1 MKSKNCLRRID
12 ILFFKVEKYLKVD
25 RPRRVAPGFSYIFLL
40 LNVNLTYLVCNNDS
54 RHSENAERKG
64 EKIIMMNYESFKNEV
79 EKTFK
84 DYLPEHFQEM
94 ELEVIPVNKVNGIKD
109 GLIMTGNFQEGK
121 KVSPTL
127 YINDMYEA
135 YAQTGDFEKVMLTA
149 AERMV
154 RGFEHISKT
163 MKIDLENAKDNIVF
177 QVVNTAWNEE
187 MLQEI
192 PHREFLDLSIIYRLI
207 ISVDD
212 EGVMSTIVY
221 NNLAQELGMK
231 EEELFGCAAKNTCRI
246 FPPSIGRMDE
256 FVKEGLIDSGMSREE
271 ADMLSETMP
280 ENDMLYVITNT
291 QKLNGACSI
300 LYENDIHELATK
312 LGTDLYILPSSIH
325 ECIALSVDSV
335 ELRDVVGMVETVNRT
350 GVSADEQLSD
360 HVYYYNKDT
369 RIFTLANNSQYPHG

>member
-1 MKSKNCLRRID
+1 MTN
-12 ILFFKVEKYLKVD
+12 LFFAMRKYLKVGS
-25 RPRRVAPGFSYIFLL
+25 PRRVAPGFSYIFLL
-40 LNVNLTYLVCNNDS
+40 LDVNLTYLVCNNDS

-64 EKIIMMNYESFKNEV
+64 EKIMMMNYESFKNEV

-135 YAQTGDFEKVMLTA
+135 YAQTGDFEKVILTA

-154 RGFEHISKT
+154 SSFEHISKT

-231 EEELFGCAAKNTCRI
+231 EEELFGYAAKNTCRI
-246 FPPSIGRMDE
+246 FPPSIGRMYE
-256 FVKEGLIDSGMSREE
+256 FMKEGLIDSGMSQEE

-325 ECIALSVDSV
+325 ECIALSVDAV
-335 ELRDVVGMVETVNRT
+335 ELRDVVGMVETANRT
-350 GVSADEQLSD
+350 EVSADEQLSD

>member
-1 MKSKNCLRRID
+1 M
-12 ILFFKVEKYLKVD
+12 
-25 RPRRVAPGFSYIFLL
+25 
-40 LNVNLTYLVCNNDS
+40 
-54 RHSENAERKG
+54 
-64 EKIIMMNYESFKNEV
+64 MMNYESFKNEV

-109 GLIMTGNFQEGK
+109 GLIMTGNFQKGK

-154 RGFEHISKT
+154 SGFEHISKT

-187 MLQEI
+187 MLQKI
-192 PHREFLDLSIIYRLI
+192 PHREFLDLSIIYRLV

-212 EGVMSTIVY
+212 EGVMSTVVH

-231 EEELFGCAAKNTCRI
+231 EQELFGCAAKNTCRI

-300 LYENDIHELATK
+300 LYENNIHELAMK

-325 ECIALSVDSV
+325 ECIVLPANIIGVHEAASVLEAANISEVSV
-335 ELRDVVGMVETVNRT
+335 EER
-350 GVSADEQLSD
+350 LSD
-360 HVYYYNKDT
+360 RVYYYNKDT
-369 RIFTLANNSQYPHG
+369 RILALAIEED

>member
-1 MKSKNCLRRID
+1 M
-12 ILFFKVEKYLKVD
+12 
-25 RPRRVAPGFSYIFLL
+25 
-40 LNVNLTYLVCNNDS
+40 
-54 RHSENAERKG
+54 
-64 EKIIMMNYESFKNEV
+64 MMNYESFKNEV

-84 DYLPEHFQEM
+84 EYLPEHFQEM

-135 YAQTGDFEKVMLTA
+135 YSKTEDFEKVMLTA
-149 AERMV
+149 AEDMV
-154 RGFEHISKT
+154 NGFDHIPKA
-163 MKIDLENAKDNIVF
+163 MEVAFENVKDTIIF

-187 MLQEI
+187 MLQKI
-192 PHREFLDLSIIYRLI
+192 PHRKFLDLSIIYRLI
-207 ISVDD
+207 ISMDD
-212 EGVMSTIVY
+212 ECVMSTVVH
-221 NNLAQELGMK
+221 NGLAQNIGM
-231 EEELFGCAAKNTCRI
+231 EEQELFECAVKNTCRV
-246 FPPSIGRMDE
+246 FPPSIVKMGE
-256 FVKEGLIDSGMSREE
+256 FMKKELVRSGMPHEE
-271 ADMLSETMP
+271 ADMLYEAMP
-280 ENDMLYVITNT
+280 ENDVLYVITNT
-291 QKLNGACSI
+291 KNLNGACAI

-325 ECIALSVDSV
+325 ECIALSVDAV

-369 RIFTLANNSQYPHG
+369 RIFTLANNND